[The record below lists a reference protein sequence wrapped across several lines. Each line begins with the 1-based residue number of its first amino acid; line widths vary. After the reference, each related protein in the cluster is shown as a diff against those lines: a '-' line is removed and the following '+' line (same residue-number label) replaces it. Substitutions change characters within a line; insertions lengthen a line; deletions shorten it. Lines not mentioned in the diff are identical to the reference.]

1 MDFGLNTAVKGLLAS
16 QKSLYITS
24 HNISNTST
32 EGYTRQ
38 VAEQRATN
46 PYNIPGVG
54 LLGTGTEIYNIQRIR
69 DTYVDYKYWNEK
81 APAGEWNVKTE
92 TLTEIEKLFGEP
104 SKSSFRQYLDDFYKS
119 LEDLSK
125 NPSDSSYREPVREN
139 ALALTKHINE
149 TAARLISL
157 REDTKYSIEAKVKNI
172 NSIANQIA
180 SLNKQIY
187 SIELGG
193 YKANDLRD
201 KRDLLVDELSEIVN
215 VTVDETKDGKYKVS
229 ISGISLVDHMDVNE
243 ISVNYD
249 SNLAGGTKIDDK
261 ITITWEN
268 GSKVNLKSGE
278 LKGLL
283 DLYNGDGINSSY
295 RGIPYYQKR
304 LDEFAKGFADGFNAQ
319 HRKGYVLGGTENLNT
334 DEEGNIIGGSGI
346 NFFVGLNNDSGNIT
360 AATITLSSDIMQSV
374 DNIAAAGAI
383 GGSEEDNKNLLALI
397 DQRYS
402 TGDDENA
409 FDFNGTKVSPDDFIK
424 SIMSNYAVD
433 SMHAKRMNESQE
445 LILQNIESRR
455 NSISGVPLDEEIAN
469 MVKFQHTYTASAR
482 MISTMDEILDITINR
497 LGLVGR

>member
-304 LDEFAKGFADGFNAQ
+304 LDEFAKGFADGFNIQ
-319 HRKGYVLGGTENLNT
+319 HRKGYILGGTEDNNP
-334 DEEGNIIGGSGI
+334 GGGSGI
-346 NFFVGLNNDSGNIT
+346 DFFDYDETKGV
-360 AATITLSSDIMQSV
+360 AATITLNDDIIKSV
-374 DNIAAAGAI
+374 DNIAAAGTI
-383 GGSEEDNKNLLALI
+383 GGSAEDNKNLLALI

-402 TGDDENA
+402 TGEDENS
-409 FDFNGTKVSPDDFIK
+409 FDFNGTKVTPDDFIK

-455 NSISGVPLDEEIAN
+455 NSISGVSLDEEIAN